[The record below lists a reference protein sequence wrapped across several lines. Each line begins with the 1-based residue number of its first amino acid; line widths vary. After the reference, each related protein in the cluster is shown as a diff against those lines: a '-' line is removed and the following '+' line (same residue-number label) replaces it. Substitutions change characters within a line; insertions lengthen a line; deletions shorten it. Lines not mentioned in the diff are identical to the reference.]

1 MRVTDALAAKGH
13 LIITVRPTDT
23 VGVLSKLLRE
33 KRIGAAVV
41 SANGSDIDG
50 VISERD
56 IAFGLGVHGAR
67 MHDMLVSE
75 LMTRTVITC
84 APQDDIGHV
93 ASTMLSRNIRH
104 IPVVDGGRL
113 VGMVSIRDV
122 LKSRLDDLQ
131 QQSAQLRTLV
141 SQVDRVLE
149 DR

>member
-1 MRVTDALAAKGH
+1 
-13 LIITVRPTDT
+13 
-23 VGVLSKLLRE
+23 
-33 KRIGAAVV
+33 
-41 SANGSDIDG
+41 
-50 VISERD
+50 
-56 IAFGLGVHGAR
+56 
-67 MHDMLVSE
+67 MLVSE

>member
-1 MRVTDALAAKGH
+1 MRVSDAMSAKGH
-13 LIITVRPTDT
+13 VIVTVKSTDT
-23 VGVLSKLLRE
+23 VGALSRVLRE

-41 SANGSDIDG
+41 SENGSSVDG

-56 IAFGLGVHGAR
+56 IAYGLGVHGAGLA
-67 MHDMLVSE
+67 DMRVSE

-84 APQDDIGHV
+84 APRDDVGQI

-122 LKSRLDDLQ
+122 LQSRCDDLQ

-141 SQVDRVLE
+141 NQDRVLE